1 MSPRRRSS
9 PRPLRRIADLV
20 VEGLE
25 CRRLL
30 AANVAV
36 ANEAGPSSTPTV
48 RLVDAETGAER
59 AAVTAFE
66 STFRGGVRVAMGRV
80 TGNAAPDVVVGSGSG
95 RVAEVLVFKPVT
107 SGSTTTL
114 TQVMS
119 FQPFGASYRGG
130 VEVVVGDVDGDTVED
145 IIVSKSREGG
155 DVKVFRM
162 TNPGGTLTRT
172 LYATIA
178 KPFGATFNGGSSV
191 GVADVGEFTNGAL
204 VKSVGDNKVEILVGS
219 GAGIA
224 AQVKVYDVSSPAAP
238 RVADTITPFG
248 PLFTGGVS
256 VTSGRYAASGV
267 ADSIDDIVVSAG
279 RGGAS
284 QTRVFDGK
292 VGTAANTQLK
302 SFSTFA
308 SLAKPNAAVHTAAVD
323 VDGNGQVDRFLQTQ
337 GDPGGPAG
345 ISNVSVAGVRSA
357 TPVTSLVGPLRIAA
371 ARTVFQTQTINGTV
385 ATPSPTAGVA
395 AGASRPMQ
403 IREIVTGSGATATVG
418 QSLTVKYTGMLTDG
432 TVFDASQITLTL
444 GAGQVINGWEAG
456 LAGMQVGG
464 RRLLVI
470 PPELAYGDAARTG
483 IPAKSTLV
491 FDVELVSA
499 TSPATVGGTATGALT
514 AGVGA
519 MTASGTLTVTDPD
532 AGQGKFA
539 TPATAALNGTYGAF
553 TFNPDTGAWGYTL
566 DTNRPATLL
575 LRAPTVVTD
584 SLAVTSIDGS
594 ASRTIEV
601 SITGFTLQ
609 TMNAIVSTPSPT
621 AGISAGAS
629 RPMQY
634 ADIVTGTGATATNG
648 KSLSVRY
655 TGLLTNGTVFDSGT
669 LPNPPSFP
677 SLVLGA
683 GSLISGFES
692 GLVGMKVGGQRLL
705 VIPPELAYGDTAR
718 TGIPA
723 GSTLVFKVELLSA
736 T

>member
-1 MSPRRRSS
+1 M
-9 PRPLRRIADLV
+9 
-20 VEGLE
+20 
-25 CRRLL
+25 
-30 AANVAV
+30 
-36 ANEAGPSSTPTV
+36 
-48 RLVDAETGAER
+48 
-59 AAVTAFE
+59 
-66 STFRGGVRVAMGRV
+66 
-80 TGNAAPDVVVGSGSG
+80 
-95 RVAEVLVFKPVT
+95 
-107 SGSTTTL
+107 
-114 TQVMS
+114 
-119 FQPFGASYRGG
+119 
-130 VEVVVGDVDGDTVED
+130 
-145 IIVSKSREGG
+145 
-155 DVKVFRM
+155 
-162 TNPGGTLTRT
+162 
-172 LYATIA
+172 
-178 KPFGATFNGGSSV
+178 
-191 GVADVGEFTNGAL
+191 
-204 VKSVGDNKVEILVGS
+204 
-219 GAGIA
+219 
-224 AQVKVYDVSSPAAP
+224 
-238 RVADTITPFG
+238 
-248 PLFTGGVS
+248 
-256 VTSGRYAASGV
+256 
-267 ADSIDDIVVSAG
+267 
-279 RGGAS
+279 
-284 QTRVFDGK
+284 FDGK